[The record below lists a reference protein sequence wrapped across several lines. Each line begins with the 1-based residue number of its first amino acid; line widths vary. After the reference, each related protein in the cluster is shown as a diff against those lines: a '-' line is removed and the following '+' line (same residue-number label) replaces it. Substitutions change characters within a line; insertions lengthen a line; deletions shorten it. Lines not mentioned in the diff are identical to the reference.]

1 MKPSTALAASIGFA
15 FAAACSTAFA
25 ASAPAT
31 PPPKPQ
37 KLMAAPPPPPPPGGP
52 GNLATPTKPSKT
64 GPAVIVIFPSPG
76 AKPPAPPK
84 PVDDFA
90 SAQGP
95 KEGPVIGGSHFGP
108 VRPPSPPPTPG
119 ATQLAPAN

>member
-1 MKPSTALAASIGFA
+1 MKPSTALAVCVGFA
-15 FAAACSTAFA
+15 VFAASSATFA

-37 KLMAAPPPPPPPGGP
+37 KLTVVPPPPPPSGGP
-52 GNLATPTKPSKT
+52 GHLATPTKPSKT

-84 PVDDFA
+84 PIDDFA
-90 SAQGP
+90 GTGGP
-95 KEGPVIGGSHFGP
+95 KEGPVVIGSHIGGP
-108 VRPPSPPPTPG
+108 VRPPSPPTTPG
-119 ATQLAPAN
+119 TTQLAQ